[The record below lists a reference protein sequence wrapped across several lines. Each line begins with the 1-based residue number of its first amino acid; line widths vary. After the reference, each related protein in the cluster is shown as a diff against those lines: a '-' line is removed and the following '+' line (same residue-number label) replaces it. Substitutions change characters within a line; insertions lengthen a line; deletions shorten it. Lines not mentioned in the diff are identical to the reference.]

1 MVIAM
6 EHGEVGLDV
15 WGVSAME
22 EFERLEL
29 EWIFRDAKSGKDG
42 GPARGTV
49 DEEEPR
55 VVKWSLCFAAV
66 DDRL

>member
-6 EHGEVGLDV
+6 EHGEVSLDV
-15 WGVSAME
+15 WGVGSME

-42 GPARGTV
+42 GPARSAC

-55 VVKWSLCFAAV
+55 VV
-66 DDRL
+66 

>member
-6 EHGEVGLDV
+6 EHGEVSLDV
-15 WGVSAME
+15 WGVGSME

-42 GPARGTV
+42 GPARGAC

-55 VVKWSLCFAAV
+55 VV
-66 DDRL
+66 